1 MKKFRNFWKW
11 FRGSLKANEA
21 KAIQNKGNFWKWFR
35 GSLKDSGWFS
45 AYVQLLFLFVTIYA
59 LFLTN
64 ITENFVTSLNQEVKK
79 INLDIENLNASKE
92 KITNDK
98 TNLEKELQ
106 ELKEL
111 KRKYVSNV
119 GQVIIN
125 NIIQELENKYKESL
139 VLNEKLSTMEELEIL
154 LNKLNNEENYETDT
168 NLSHLERVNKFISEE
183 NTRKRETRYKKEER
197 ASKLL
202 LPEFYTTYEVERIF
216 QEDERTDVFNQQK
229 ELFLQKNNQ
238 YGYELINSL
247 SITLLPNSDKIKLE
261 NFLNNY
267 SKKTI
272 YQKPIYLRISKWD
285 YAYIKENSTISQK
298 NISDLENDLPNLKIK
313 LKEFFNNL

>member
-1 MKKFRNFWKW
+1 MKKFR
-11 FRGSLKANEA
+11 
-21 KAIQNKGNFWKWFR
+21 NFWKWFR

-92 KITNDK
+92 RIANDK

-139 VLNEKLSTMEELEIL
+139 VLNEKLSKMELESL
-154 LNKLNNEENYETDT
+154 LIKSSNKIGESGMRSLAEALAN
-168 NLSHLERVNKFISEE
+168 
-183 NTRKRETRYKKEER
+183 
-197 ASKLL
+197 
-202 LPEFYTTYEVERIF
+202 RIF
-216 QEDERTDVFNQQK
+216 NESNKKTNINTFNQQK

-272 YQKPIYLRISKWD
+272 YQKPIYLRLSKWD
-285 YAYIKENSTISQK
+285 YVYIKENSTISQK

>member
-1 MKKFRNFWKW
+1 MEKIR
-11 FRGSLKANEA
+11 
-21 KAIQNKGNFWKWFR
+21 NFWKWFR

-64 ITENFVTSLNQEVKK
+64 ITENIVASLNQEVKK

-119 GQVIIN
+119 GQVVID

-139 VLNEKLSTMEELEIL
+139 VLNEKLSTMEELENL
-154 LNKLNNEENYETDT
+154 LNKLNNEEDYKTDT
-168 NLSHLERVNKFISEE
+168 NLSHLERVNKFFSEE
-183 NTRKRETRYKKEER
+183 NKRKREIRYKKEER
-197 ASKLL
+197 ASQLL

-216 QEDERTDVFNQQK
+216 QEEERTDVFNQQK
-229 ELFLQKNNQ
+229 ELFLKKNNQ

-272 YQKPIYLRISKWD
+272 YQKPIYLRLSRWD
-285 YAYIKENSTISQK
+285 YAYIKENSTILQK

-313 LKEFFNNL
+313 LKELFDNL

>member
-1 MKKFRNFWKW
+1 MEKIR
-11 FRGSLKANEA
+11 
-21 KAIQNKGNFWKWFR
+21 NFWKWFR

-64 ITENFVTSLNQEVKK
+64 ITENIVASLDQEVKK

-92 KITNDK
+92 RIANDK

-119 GQVIIN
+119 GQVVID

-139 VLNEKLSTMEELEIL
+139 VLNEKLSTMEELENL
-154 LNKLNNEENYETDT
+154 LNKLNNEEDYKTDT
-168 NLSHLERVNKFISEE
+168 NLSHLERVNKFFSEE
-183 NTRKRETRYKKEER
+183 NKRKREIRYKKEER
-197 ASKLL
+197 ASQLL

-216 QEDERTDVFNQQK
+216 QEEERTDVFNQQK
-229 ELFLQKNNQ
+229 ELFLKKNNQ

-272 YQKPIYLRISKWD
+272 YQKPIYLRLSRWD
-285 YAYIKENSTISQK
+285 YAYIKENSTILQK

>member
-1 MKKFRNFWKW
+1 MEKIR
-11 FRGSLKANEA
+11 
-21 KAIQNKGNFWKWFR
+21 NFWKWFR

-64 ITENFVTSLNQEVKK
+64 ITENIVASLDQEVKK

-92 KITNDK
+92 RIANDK

-119 GQVIIN
+119 GQVVID

-139 VLNEKLSTMEELEIL
+139 VLNEKLSTMEELENL
-154 LNKLNNEENYETDT
+154 LNKLNNEEDYKTDT
-168 NLSHLERVNKFISEE
+168 NLSHLERVNKFFSEE
-183 NTRKRETRYKKEER
+183 NKRKREIRYKKEER
-197 ASKLL
+197 ASQLL

-216 QEDERTDVFNQQK
+216 QEEERTDVFNQQK

-272 YQKPIYLRISKWD
+272 YQKPIYLRLSRWD
-285 YAYIKENSTISQK
+285 YAYIKENSTILQK